1 MSLEMLKE
9 EWSFSVGK
17 KAIKTWD
24 WLHTALPGF
33 AVRHEGPQT
42 SPQVY
47 QLYTRLQTGE
57 EWRAALEGSSR
68 VKGFYVLS
76 VGQLDASRAGLPE
89 AWPVCLE
96 AEKQEEKRQCS
107 AKRPREEFSRNSTSL
122 QSLSPQ
128 SSPNHQW
135 IRIQQRCICSILSP
149 KRPSLCWNNSRI

>member
-24 WLHTALPGF
+24 WLPGF
-33 AVRHEGPQT
+33 AVRHEGPHT
-42 SPQVY
+42 SPQVD
-47 QLYTRLQTGE
+47 QLHTRLETGE
-57 EWRAALEGSSR
+57 EWRAALEDPAESKAFMYFLWASWMQ
-68 VKGFYVLS
+68 VE
-76 VGQLDASRAGLPE
+76 LDFLE

-96 AEKQEEKRQCS
+96 TEKQEEKWQRS

-128 SSPNHQW
+128 SSPDHQR
-135 IRIQQRCICSILSP
+135 IRIQQRCTCSILSP
-149 KRPSLCWNNSRI
+149 KCPSLCWNNSRI